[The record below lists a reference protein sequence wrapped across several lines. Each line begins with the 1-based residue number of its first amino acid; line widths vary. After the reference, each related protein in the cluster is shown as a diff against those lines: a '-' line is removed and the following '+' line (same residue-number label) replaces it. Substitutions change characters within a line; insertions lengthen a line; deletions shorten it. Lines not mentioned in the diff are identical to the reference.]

1 MALWNRW
8 IALGELSTAELVLV
22 GFRRNRATFPGMRNA
37 PGGTARPP
45 TVLIATTDDR
55 LLDDLLRLAAAAGV
69 TPQVESDLTGVRRHW
84 QAASLVLVGSDLAG
98 RVASAQPVRR
108 TGVVLVG
115 ADLDDAG
122 IYQSAVAV
130 GADQVVVLPDG
141 EKQLSDR
148 LADSAEED
156 GSRSNAVT
164 IAVVG
169 GCGGAGASTLAA
181 ALAMSGTRRGLR
193 SLLIDADPLGGG
205 IDMVFGGEQGP
216 GLRWPQLAATSGRVS
231 AGALR
236 SALPSFDSLAVLSW
250 DRDDLIRIP
259 PEAMRSVLGAAQRS
273 SDLVVVDLPRYGGEA
288 ADEVLSRL
296 TSAVLLVPRE
306 VRACA
311 AATRVAARL
320 SLAGIDLR
328 VVARESISGS
338 LRAADIATHLG
349 VASTAELRHDKDLA
363 RQIEAGR
370 FMPQPRSP
378 LGRTCAALLDTFGL
392 FGSEAA

>member
-1 MALWNRW
+1 
-8 IALGELSTAELVLV
+8 
-22 GFRRNRATFPGMRNA
+22 MRNA

-45 TVLIATTDDR
+45 TVLIATADDR
-55 LLDDLLRLAAAAGV
+55 LLDDLLRLTAAAGV

-108 TGVVLVG
+108 TGVLMVG
-115 ADLDDAG
+115 ADLDDAS

-141 EKQLSDR
+141 EGQLSDR
-148 LADSAEED
+148 LADSAEEG
-156 GSRSNAVT
+156 GSRSTAVT
-164 IAVVG
+164 LAVVG

-181 ALAMSGTRRGLR
+181 ALALSGTRRGLR

-205 IDMVFGGEQGP
+205 IDMVFGGEHGDV
-216 GLRWPQLAATSGRVS
+216 LRWPQLAGTSGRVS

-236 SALPSFDSLAVLSW
+236 SALPSYDSLAVLSW
-250 DRDDLIRIP
+250 DRDDPVTIP

-296 TSAVLLVPRE
+296 TSTVLLIPRE

-311 AATRVAARL
+311 AAARVAARL
-320 SLAGIDLR
+320 ALVGTDLR
-328 VVARESISGS
+328 VVVREAGATS
-338 LRAADIATHLG
+338 LRAADIAAHLG
-349 VASTAELRHDKDLA
+349 VALTAELGHDKDLA
-363 RQIEAGR
+363 RQLETGR
-370 FMPQPRSP
+370 FAPHRRSP
-378 LGRTCAALLDTFGL
+378 LGRASAALLDTFGL
-392 FGSEAA
+392 YGSAAA

>member
-1 MALWNRW
+1 
-8 IALGELSTAELVLV
+8 
-22 GFRRNRATFPGMRNA
+22 MRNA

-45 TVLIATTDDR
+45 TVLIATADDR
-55 LLDDLLRLAAAAGV
+55 LLDDLLRLTAAAGV

-108 TGVVLVG
+108 AGVVMVG

-141 EKQLSDR
+141 DKQLTDR
-148 LADSAEED
+148 LADSAEG
-156 GSRSNAVT
+156 GSRSTAVT
-164 IAVVG
+164 LAVVG
-169 GCGGAGASTLAA
+169 GCGGAGSSTLAA
-181 ALAMSGTRRGLR
+181 ALALGGTKRGLR

-205 IDMVFGGEQGP
+205 IDMVFGGEQGA
-216 GLRWPQLAATSGRVS
+216 GLRWPQLAGTSGRVS

-236 SALPSFDSLAVLSW
+236 SALPTFDSLAVLSW
-250 DRDDLIRIP
+250 DRDDLITIP
-259 PEAMRSVLGAAQRS
+259 PEAMRSVLGAAQRC
-273 SDLVVVDLPRYGGEA
+273 SDLVVVDLPRSGGPA

-296 TSAVLLVPRE
+296 TSTILLVPRE

-311 AATRVAARL
+311 AAARVAARL
-320 SLAGIDLR
+320 RLIGTDLR
-328 VVARESISGS
+328 IVARESASGS
-338 LRAADIATHLG
+338 LRAADVASHLG
-349 VASTAELRHDKDLA
+349 GSLTAELRLDKDLA
-363 RQIEAGR
+363 RQVEAGR
-370 FMPQPRSP
+370 FAPQPRSP

-392 FGSEAA
+392 YGSEAA